1 MKMNDLA
8 LEPTDRL
15 VFEPEDY
22 FNGLLIDID
31 SASSEI
37 ILETYIFS
45 LDEVGNAFVESLK
58 RASSRGVSVRLLI
71 DGVGSYVDTAR
82 LVEIFKSTLCEIK
95 IFHPLPWD
103 FKVFRNALNAGQHY
117 SALLSSIAT
126 INRRNHRKLCIID
139 QKIAWLGSFNITADH
154 YSRQPNHESRS
165 WHDTGLRTSGSAVP
179 MLVDNFE
186 QVWQR
191 KGENRRLRA
200 RRFVAFNTI
209 RGRKQQATELIE
221 HLSSATE
228 QIGITNAYFNPSNRV
243 LKTLRMAAKRGV
255 PVRVIV
261 PAHSDI
267 FFFPGLSRT
276 YYADLLNA
284 GIRVFEY
291 QHSVLHSK
299 TMLIDDTVVVG
310 STNLNFRSFLHD
322 LELDALIY
330 DADIVRQME
339 RRFEDDLTQCE
350 EIDLK
355 RWQKYSL
362 LLRLLAWVPRLLRY
376 WM

>member
-1 MKMNDLA
+1 MDDIP
-8 LEPTDRL
+8 LESTTDKL
-15 VFEPEDY
+15 VFDPRVY
-22 FNGLLIDID
+22 FDGLLADID
-31 SASSEI
+31 CARFEI

-45 LDEVGNAFVESLK
+45 LDKVGNAFVKSLK
-58 RASSRGVSVRLLI
+58 QASERGVSVRLLI

-82 LVEIFKSTLCEIK
+82 LVEMFESTRCEIK

-103 FKVFRNALNAGQHY
+103 FKVFRNALIAGQNY

-126 INRRNHRKLCIID
+126 VNRRNHRKLCIID
-139 QKIAWLGSFNITADH
+139 QKTAWLGSFNITADH
-154 YSRQPNHESRS
+154 YNHHPNEEGPN
-165 WHDTGLRTSGSAVP
+165 WHDTGLRTSGSVVP
-179 MLVDNFE
+179 MLLHNFE

-191 KGENRRLRA
+191 KVENRRNRTRQFL
-200 RRFVAFNTI
+200 AFSTI
-209 RGRKQQATELIE
+209 RGRKQLATELID
-221 HLSSATE
+221 HLNSASE
-228 QIGITNAYFNPSNRV
+228 RISITNAYFNPSNRV
-243 LKTLRMAAKRGV
+243 LKTLRRAARRGV
-255 PVRVIV
+255 QVRVIV
-261 PAHSDI
+261 PAKSDI
-267 FFFPGLSRT
+267 FFFPELSRT

-310 STNLNFRSFLHD
+310 STNLNFRSFIHD
-322 LELDALIY
+322 LELDAVIF
-330 DADIVRQME
+330 DTKIVEQME
-339 RRFEDDLTQCE
+339 QRFEQDLLQCE

-355 RWQKYSL
+355 RWQKYPL